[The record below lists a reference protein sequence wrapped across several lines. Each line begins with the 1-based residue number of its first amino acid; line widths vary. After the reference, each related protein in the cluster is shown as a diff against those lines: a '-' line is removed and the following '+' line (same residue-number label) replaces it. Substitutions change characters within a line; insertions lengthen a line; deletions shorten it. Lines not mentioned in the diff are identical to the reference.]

1 MLAWN
6 SPYVLA
12 IIIGLIA
19 IGIYHFDQKHKKN
32 EIQKISYVKIFVLV
46 AGSIMGFYHFL
57 YPTLSAT
64 PSTSTTL
71 TSSTSSTNAQ
81 VGSGTVIA
89 PVPQVAQSVSATNS
103 GSTVGQN
110 MPNISNM
117 SMNRASTLRTSPVS
131 AFTPYKSDTISVL
144 SSGLKIR
151 EGPAPF

>member
-32 EIQKISYVKIFVLV
+32 EIHKISYVKIFVLV

-64 PSTSTTL
+64 PL
-71 TSSTSSTNAQ
+71 TSSTTSANAQ
-81 VGSGTVIA
+81 VGSGSLIT
-89 PVPQVAQSVSATNS
+89 PVPQVAQSVSATTS
-103 GSTVGQN
+103 GATLGQN
-110 MPNISNM
+110 MSI
-117 SMNRASTLRTSPVS
+117 NRAQALRTSPVS
-131 AFTPYKSDTISVL
+131 AFTPYKSDSISVL

-151 EGPAPF
+151 EGPVPF